1 MMHDT
6 QGDWEV
12 LPANWHNS
20 HNFTDAGPSPMS
32 GWKNPYSK
40 DPGTCTWETGRKTNS
55 TAEDGCDAKQHGVM
69 RRFQQEFSAAMAPVL
84 EPSSPHGC
92 FVDNWAPESGGRTW
106 VLRVRDWPSQN
117 GVLGYD

>member
-1 MMHDT
+1 M
-6 QGDWEV
+6 QGEWEV

-20 HNFTDAGPSPMS
+20 HNFTDSGPSPMS

-40 DPGTCTWETGRKTNS
+40 GAPGTCVWETGRKSNS

-69 RRFQQEFSAAMAPVL
+69 RRFQEEFSAAMAPVL

-92 FVDNWAPESGGRTW
+92 FVDNCAYAANTT
-106 VLRVRDWPSQN
+106 VAVQFLVA
-117 GVLGYD
+117 